1 VRDLRLLDESD
12 ADELYRLIDQ
22 NRAYL
27 ASWLPWAA
35 DHTRDATREFIRL
48 TQRQVAANDGFQ
60 AALVCDGAIVGIAGF
75 LGVNWPHG
83 STSIG
88 YWLSERHQGRG
99 LMTDAVRTLIDRA
112 FGEWSLHR
120 VEIRAATG
128 NARSRRIPERLGFRE
143 EGVMREAER
152 IGERYNDLAVYGI
165 LAPEWV
171 QEGAGRGS
179 PPSS

>member
-1 VRDLRLLDESD
+1 VGDLRLLDEGD
-12 ADELYRLIDQ
+12 ADELYRLIDE
-22 NRAYL
+22 NRPYL

-35 DHTRDATREFIRL
+35 EHTREATREFIRL
-48 TQRQVAANDGFQ
+48 TQRQTAANDGFQ
-60 AALVCDGAIVGIAGF
+60 AALVCEGAIVGIAGF
-75 LGVNWPHG
+75 LGVNWPHR

-99 LMTDAVRTLIDRA
+99 LMTRAVRTLIDQA
-112 FGEWSLHR
+112 FGEWDLHR

-143 EGVMREAER
+143 EGVVREAER
-152 IGERYNDLAVYGI
+152 IGDRYNDLAVYGI

-171 QEGAGRGS
+171 QDGA
-179 PPSS
+179 

>member
-1 VRDLRLLDESD
+1 VRDLRRLTEGD
-12 ADELYRLIDQ
+12 ADELYRLIDE
-22 NRAYL
+22 NRAHL
-27 ASWLPWAA
+27 SSWLPWAA
-35 DHTRDATREFIRL
+35 DHTREATREFIRL
-48 TQRQVAANDGFQ
+48 TQRQAAANDGFQ
-60 AALVCDGAIVGIAGF
+60 AALVCDGAIVGVAGF

-99 LMTDAVRTLIDRA
+99 LMTGAVRTLVGHA
-112 FGEWSLHR
+112 FGEWDLHR

-128 NARSRRIPERLGFRE
+128 NLRSRRIPERLGFRE
-143 EGVMREAER
+143 EGVVREAER

-171 QEGAGRGS
+171 QEGT
-179 PPSS
+179 